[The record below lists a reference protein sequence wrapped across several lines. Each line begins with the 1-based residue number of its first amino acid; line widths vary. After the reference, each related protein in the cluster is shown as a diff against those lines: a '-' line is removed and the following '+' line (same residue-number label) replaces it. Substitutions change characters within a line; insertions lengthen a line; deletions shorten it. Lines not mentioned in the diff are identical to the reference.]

1 MKKLYS
7 KPQMDAVMFASSDL
21 TNTVTISSATTLATD
36 SDVIVKTSTGG
47 TLKLSDLNS

>member
-21 TNTVTISSATTLATD
+21 TNAVTISSATTLATG
-36 SDVIVKTSTGG
+36 SDVIVKTADGKAI
-47 TLKLSDLNS
+47 KLSDLNS